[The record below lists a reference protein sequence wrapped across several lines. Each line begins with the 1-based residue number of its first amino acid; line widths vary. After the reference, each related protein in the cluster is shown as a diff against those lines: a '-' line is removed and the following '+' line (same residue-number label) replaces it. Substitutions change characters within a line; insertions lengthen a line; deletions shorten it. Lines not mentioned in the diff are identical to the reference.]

1 MNERKKMSKT
11 TTHRD
16 PIKRA
21 ARIERRAQ
29 KRLETVMR
37 KKSVKKMTVDA
48 SVLCSG
54 RAATLLYER
63 THLKYAHDSSV
74 IFVPRKSVKYIF

>member
-1 MNERKKMSKT
+1 MFGTDRPETPYTGTLNASPTAGDNVSGFLHREMNGRKKMAKT

-37 KKSVKKMTVDA
+37 KKLVKEMKVDA
-48 SVLCSG
+48 SVL
-54 RAATLLYER
+54 
-63 THLKYAHDSSV
+63 
-74 IFVPRKSVKYIF
+74 

>member
-1 MNERKKMSKT
+1 MFGTDRPETPYTGTLKAPLTGDNVSGFLHREMNERKKMAKT

-37 KKSVKKMTVDA
+37 KKLVKKMKVDA
-48 SVLCSG
+48 SVL
-54 RAATLLYER
+54 
-63 THLKYAHDSSV
+63 
-74 IFVPRKSVKYIF
+74 

>member
-1 MNERKKMSKT
+1 MNERKKMAKT

-37 KKSVKKMTVDA
+37 KKLVKKMKIDA
-48 SVLCSG
+48 SVL
-54 RAATLLYER
+54 
-63 THLKYAHDSSV
+63 
-74 IFVPRKSVKYIF
+74 

>member
-1 MNERKKMSKT
+1 MNERKKMAKT

-29 KRLETVMR
+29 KRLETVKR
-37 KKSVKKMTVDA
+37 KRLVKKMKIDA
-48 SVLCSG
+48 NVL
-54 RAATLLYER
+54 
-63 THLKYAHDSSV
+63 
-74 IFVPRKSVKYIF
+74 

>member
-1 MNERKKMSKT
+1 VFSIDRPETPYTGTLKASPTAGDNAFDFPHHEMNERKKMAKT

-37 KKSVKKMTVDA
+37 KKLVKKMKIDA
-48 SVLCSG
+48 SVL
-54 RAATLLYER
+54 
-63 THLKYAHDSSV
+63 
-74 IFVPRKSVKYIF
+74 